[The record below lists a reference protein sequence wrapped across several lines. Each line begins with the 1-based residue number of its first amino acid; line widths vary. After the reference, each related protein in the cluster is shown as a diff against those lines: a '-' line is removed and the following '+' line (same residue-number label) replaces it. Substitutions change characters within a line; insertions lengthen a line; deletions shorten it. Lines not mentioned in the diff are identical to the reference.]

1 MEFSFQYIILKTIIN
16 QLFVVYPI
24 DIICYI
30 MKILMTPPTIDI
42 FCRQKH
48 TFVIKDF
55 FGHKNIHY
63 HGTNNYRGV
72 VSIEL
77 NLFANKFNAGHFD
90 VSIILP
96 CQQKVI
102 YFDAFGSDNVRDIF
116 SNLQQ
121 IQSHEYLKNT
131 HQIVCSL
138 PEKII
143 ETCHGKDRL
152 YLLSETRKTIY
163 GLRLYSECSDDYPR
177 FELCYEKNDIRLF
190 RYIFS
195 EEIKKIICND
205 AALYI
210 LTLKGDLYCWVD
222 YNPLTQTKISIQS
235 YVDFYVGSQFPP
247 ICLTSDGSVYI
258 INTIDEICDIDDLIK
273 LDINE
278 PVKEIHYADFY
289 TYILTE
295 SGKLYSCDVLNFGL
309 EINET
314 VTITCDKV
322 YHSWNHYFIA
332 DKKGKIYRI
341 GDNNYG

>member
-24 DIICYI
+24 DIIFYI
-30 MKILMTPPTIDI
+30 MNILMTPPTIDI
-42 FCRQKH
+42 FYRQMH

-63 HGTNNYRGV
+63 HGQDKYNDKGV
-72 VSIEL
+72 IFIES
-77 NLFANKFNAGHFD
+77 NLFANKFNAGRCD
-90 VSIILP
+90 ASIILP

-121 IQSHEYLKNT
+121 IQSHEYFKNT

-143 ETCHGKDRL
+143 ETFHGTFHEKNRL
-152 YLLSETRKTIY
+152 YLLSETRRTIY
-163 GLRLYSECSDDYPR
+163 GLRLSSECADDYPR
-177 FELCYEKNDIRLF
+177 FKFCYEKNNVRLL

-195 EEIKKIICND
+195 EEIKKIICD
-205 AALYI
+205 DEALYI

-235 YVDFYVGSQFPP
+235 YVDFYVERQFPP
-247 ICLTSDGSVYI
+247 MCLTSDGSVYI
-258 INTIDEICDIDDLIK
+258 INTTDKIYDIDDLIK

-278 PVKEIHYADFY
+278 PVKKSIVQ
-289 TYILTE
+289 ISMLI
-295 SGKLYSCDVLNFGL
+295 S
-309 EINET
+309 
-314 VTITCDKV
+314 
-322 YHSWNHYFIA
+322 
-332 DKKGKIYRI
+332 
-341 GDNNYG
+341 